1 MSLSAKLTSKGQITI
16 PIEIRRAL
24 GVETGDQISFTIN
37 EHGIV
42 MDKLNRPLTI
52 QERFADYDLKKL
64 NKCLKESMKEFDS
77 GDDVGGEDI

>member
-52 QERFADYDLKKL
+52 QERFADYDI
-64 NKCLKESMKEFDS
+64 NKSTKLKESMKEFDS
-77 GDDVGGEDI
+77 GDDVGEEDI